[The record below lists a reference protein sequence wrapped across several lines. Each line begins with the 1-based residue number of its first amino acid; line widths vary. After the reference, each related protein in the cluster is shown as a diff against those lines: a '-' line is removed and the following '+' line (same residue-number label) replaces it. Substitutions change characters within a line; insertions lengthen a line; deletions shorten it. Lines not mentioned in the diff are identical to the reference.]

1 MKAMTNHN
9 RTCNLADFRD
19 PTIRELIRAIFAHE
33 IPLFPAEYP
42 DGVADSK
49 QWEIAMGIR
58 ALREFG
64 ALRPDARMLGIGAGT
79 EATTFYLSRHVRQ
92 VVATDIYAGAGPW
105 ADVAP
110 SGFLADPTA
119 FAAGI
124 ACDPRRIL
132 PLHQDAR
139 ALDLPD
145 DEYDGVYSS
154 GSIEHFGSLAAVAN
168 AAHEIGRVLRP
179 GGIATIATEFK
190 VAGPPD
196 GDGWDPSVILFSTA
210 KLQRYI
216 VEASGLEP
224 VDELRTELDEET
236 LSVRRDLLGF
246 LNAAKKVTHP
256 AQKIGVYPNLILYH
270 EGYLFC
276 SVHIALRKPMTGW
289 GASNSW
295 AAPDAATRE
304 AVLVA
309 KREAKAALARNVSG
323 SLMDFFGETSAPVQF
338 DSGDL
343 SGRLARAEAEIAAL
357 RSSTSWRITGP
368 LRRAMRLAHRLR
380 SGAATS

>member
-1 MKAMTNHN
+1 MKSMINHN
-9 RTCNLADFRD
+9 RTCNLADFRAPD
-19 PTIRELIRAIFAHE
+19 IRELIRAIFAHE

-196 GDGWDPSVILFSTA
+196 GDGVGPPGGRPPEGRGPGGPVLGGHPRVDQEEPEDAPDPDQEVRLEAPHRGQAGVGPALGGPEGRAARAAARVAAREVHRGRSVYL
-210 KLQRYI
+210 
-216 VEASGLEP
+216 P
-224 VDELRTELDEET
+224 PEET
-236 LSVRRDLLGF
+236 RRPEPG
-246 LNAAKKVTHP
+246 
-256 AQKIGVYPNLILYH
+256 
-270 EGYLFC
+270 
-276 SVHIALRKPMTGW
+276 
-289 GASNSW
+289 
-295 AAPDAATRE
+295 
-304 AVLVA
+304 
-309 KREAKAALARNVSG
+309 
-323 SLMDFFGETSAPVQF
+323 
-338 DSGDL
+338 
-343 SGRLARAEAEIAAL
+343 
-357 RSSTSWRITGP
+357 
-368 LRRAMRLAHRLR
+368 
-380 SGAATS
+380 